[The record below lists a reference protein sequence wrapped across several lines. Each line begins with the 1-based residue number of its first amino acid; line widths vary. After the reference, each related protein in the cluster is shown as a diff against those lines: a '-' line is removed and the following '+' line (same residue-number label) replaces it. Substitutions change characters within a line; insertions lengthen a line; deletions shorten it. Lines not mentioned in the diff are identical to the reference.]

1 MIIIIYRQNA
11 VTGLQEIN
19 KLKSNVQDIHVPLEV
34 FELVYYFFQIQLI
47 VNRPSMVPI

>member
-1 MIIIIYRQNA
+1 MLHRQNA

-34 FELVYYFFQIQLI
+34 FE
-47 VNRPSMVPI
+47 

>member
-1 MIIIIYRQNA
+1 MVIVTVICRQNA

-34 FELVYYFFQIQLI
+34 FE
-47 VNRPSMVPI
+47 